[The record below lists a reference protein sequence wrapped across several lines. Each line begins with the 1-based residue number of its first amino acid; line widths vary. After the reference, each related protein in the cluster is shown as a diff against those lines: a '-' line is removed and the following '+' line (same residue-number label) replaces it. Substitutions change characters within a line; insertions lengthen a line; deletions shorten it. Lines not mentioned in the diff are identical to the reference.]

1 MATYPTQRIKWPHWR
16 LFAGASLLLSLCAP
30 ALAAGV
36 DCPPLGHIASFNA
49 DPPVTADYDF
59 HDYPDG
65 KGAPVRVKGRSCA
78 AHYALKAGSPEPT
91 PQDNVKFYKQQFA
104 QLGAKLVMDD
114 GNQAVAVLNKG
125 GVETW
130 MHIASEGGWG
140 SGFFITVVDKGVFK
154 PSLTAPAAND
164 YRLLGHL
171 PGYVV
176 DVTDKKANDED
187 QFVLAPNT
195 EPVKAQGFR
204 IGLSYKPSGRPKPA
218 SDLDVLD
225 NYALAINNLG
235 GRVLAQDEHSLAGLL
250 EDKGQQIWVRLF
262 VQGDAIALNVL
273 EEQPFQAPK
282 VDDLKATLDKTG
294 RLVLYINFDFAKATL
309 KPDAAAV
316 VAQVV
321 ALLKASPA
329 YQVAI
334 NGHTDNIGGADANKK
349 LSEARAAS
357 VVDALA
363 AAGVDKARLSSAG
376 FGAAN
381 PIADNAS
388 TLGRAKNRRVELV
401 KK

>member
-1 MATYPTQRIKWPHWR
+1 MRRQWR
-16 LFAGASLLLSLCAP
+16 GLLDKAGLWSILAIASPAAVADCA
-30 ALAAGV
+30 
-36 DCPPLGHIASFNA
+36 PLGHIASFNA
-49 DPPVTADYDF
+49 DAPVTAEYDF
-59 HDYPDG
+59 HDYPNG
-65 KGAPVRVKGRSCA
+65 KGDPVRVKGRSCA

-104 QLGAKLVMDD
+104 QLGARLVMDD
-114 GNQAVAVLNKG
+114 GNQAVAVLNKN

-130 MHIASEGGWG
+130 MHVASEGGWG
-140 SGFFITVVDKGVFK
+140 SGYFINVVDKGVFK

-164 YRLLGHL
+164 YRLLGHM

-176 DVTDKKANDED
+176 NITDKKANDED

-204 IGLSYKPSGRPKPA
+204 IGLSYLPSGRPKSA
-218 SDLDVLD
+218 ADLEVLD

-235 GRVLAQDEHSLAGLL
+235 GRVLAQNEHSLAALL
-250 EDKGQQIWVRLF
+250 EDKGQQIWVRLY

-273 EEQPFQAPK
+273 EEQAFQAPRL
-282 VDDLKATLDKTG
+282 DDLKATLDKTG
-294 RLVLYINFDFAKATL
+294 RLVLYINFDFAKASL
-309 KPDAAAV
+309 KPDATAV
-316 VAQVV
+316 IAQVV
-321 ALLKASPA
+321 ALLKANPA
-329 YQVAI
+329 YRIAV
-334 NGHTDNIGGADANKK
+334 NGHTDNIGGADGNKK

-357 VVDALA
+357 VADTLA
-363 AAGVDKARLSSAG
+363 ANGVDKARLSSAG

-381 PIADNAS
+381 PIADNAT